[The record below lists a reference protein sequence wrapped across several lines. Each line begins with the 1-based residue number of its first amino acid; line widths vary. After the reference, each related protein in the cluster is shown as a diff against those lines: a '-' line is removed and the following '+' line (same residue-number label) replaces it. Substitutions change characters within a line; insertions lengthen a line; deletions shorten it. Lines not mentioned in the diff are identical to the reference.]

1 MQKINKVQPTSLLN
15 EGILSQTG
23 DLFYAFRFLKLLT
36 TPWNKMEAFEKGLID
51 DNGKVL
57 KKAKTS
63 DEKSAYTVFHRLVFN
78 IKRILGK
85 LPFGKTKFG
94 SYATALFLIKEHT
107 GLPESKIKYLF
118 ETATGEKIDEKII
131 NENQWFETDTGL
143 NPGVYTLN
151 EDIVSPITGDVIAL
165 KNTKVEVTEKT
176 AACSTF
182 LGKNIY
188 KIKHLQTNQQI
199 YISNGDIKR

>member
-1 MQKINKVQPTSLLN
+1 MQKVN

-36 TPWNKMEAFEKGLID
+36 TSWDKMEAFEKGLID

-94 SYATALFLIKEHT
+94 SYAAALFLIKEHT
-107 GLPESKIKYLF
+107 GLPASKLKQIL
-118 ETATGEKIDEKII
+118 ETVTGEKIHESLI

-151 EDIVSPITGDVIAL
+151 EDILSPITGEVIAL
-165 KNTKVEVTEKT
+165 KNTKVEVQEKT
-176 AACSTF
+176 EVYSTF

-188 KIKHLQTNQQI
+188 KIKHIQTNQEI
-199 YISNGDIKR
+199 YVSNEDIVR